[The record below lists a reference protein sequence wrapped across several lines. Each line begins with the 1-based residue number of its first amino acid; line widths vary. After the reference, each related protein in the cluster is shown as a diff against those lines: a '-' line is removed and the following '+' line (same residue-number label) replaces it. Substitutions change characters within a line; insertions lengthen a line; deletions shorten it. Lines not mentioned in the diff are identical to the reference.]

1 MSEQIQN
8 ISNEI
13 LEYKDKVFIKIF
25 SNVLKENKAPF
36 PENVAHYLNKL
47 VMNIGVSPNVVML
60 SSVRKENNNYI
71 VSLTGPFDSY
81 VEINGIATHF
91 DSEGKIV
98 DFSVPVL
105 IKADDILNFYISI
118 VNFPYKKEKP
128 ADYTN
133 NKTVQNIIDTVEVS
147 ISLETYEKIEEP
159 VIGVLKYLNN
169 ISAEYNVNAQ
179 WVDKTDAQNTT
190 GKGFVR
196 LTNTS
201 NVPVKIVFN
210 GQEHIVLDD
219 NHVDVPFDLD
229 EFLES
234 YKNSGYNQA
243 VVNNSEGTN
252 VLNVEITNLLTQEEL
267 NNVRLTVN
275 TAIDK
280 TNDQEFPARIKPI
293 LANTKFFGE
302 AGYYVN
308 FMGSVIK
315 VPSQTEANGGIP
327 VSKAE
332 VFAMDENNKKL
343 FICDKDGNMI
353 GKSITPTIF
362 VTNNVKTIKALIK

>member
-8 ISNEI
+8 ISDEI
-13 LEYKDKVFIKIF
+13 LEYKDKIFVKIF
-25 SNVLKENKAPF
+25 SKALKDNKAPF
-36 PENVAHYLNKL
+36 PENVAHYLDKL
-47 VMNIGVSPNVVML
+47 ISNMGASPNVVSMN
-60 SSVRKENNNYI
+60 SVRRENNSYI
-71 VSLTGPFDSY
+71 VSLNGPFDSY
-81 VEINGIATHF
+81 IEINGIATHF

-98 DFSVPVL
+98 DFSVPAL
-105 IKADDILNFYISI
+105 IKADDILNFYISV

-128 ADYTN
+128 ANYTN
-133 NKTVQNIIDTVEVS
+133 SKTVQDMINAVEAS
-147 ISLETYEKIEEP
+147 QTLMIYEKIEEP
-159 VIGVLKYLNN
+159 AIGVLKYINN
-169 ISAEYNVNAQ
+169 VVAEYSVTAT
-179 WVDKTDAQNTT
+179 WLDKTNAENST

-210 GQEHIVLDD
+210 NQEHIVLDG

-243 VVNNSEGTN
+243 VAKNSEGTE
-252 VLNVEITNLLTQEEL
+252 VSTIAITNLLTQEEL

-275 TAIDK
+275 TTIDR
-280 TNDQEFPARIKPI
+280 TNDQEFPAKIKPV

-327 VSKAE
+327 VSKAQIL
-332 VFAMDENNKKL
+332 AMNENNKTL
-343 FICDKDGNMI
+343 FVCDKDGNMI
-353 GKSITPTIF
+353 GKSITPTAF
-362 VTNNVKTIKALIK
+362 VTNNLKTIKALIK

>member
-8 ISNEI
+8 ISEEI
-13 LEYKDKVFIKIF
+13 LEYKDKIFVKIF
-25 SNVLKENKAPF
+25 SNALKANKAPF

-47 VMNIGVSPNVVML
+47 IMSIGVSPNVVTL
-60 SSVRKENNNYI
+60 SSVRKENNQYI
-71 VSLTGPFDSY
+71 VSLQGPFDSY
-81 VEINGIATHF
+81 VEINGIPTRF
-91 DSEGKIV
+91 NSEGEIV

-105 IKADDILNFYISI
+105 IKADDILNFYISV

-133 NKTVQNIIDTVEVS
+133 SKTTQDMIDTVEAS
-147 ISLETYEKIEEP
+147 TALMTYEKIEEP
-159 VIGVLKYLNN
+159 AIGVLKYLNN
-169 ISAEYNVNAQ
+169 ISAEYNVSAQ

-196 LTNTS
+196 LMSTS

-210 GQEHIVLDD
+210 NQEHIVVEN

-229 EFLES
+229 EFLET

-243 VVNNSEGTN
+243 IAKNSEGTE
-252 VLNVEITNLLTQEEL
+252 VSTVEITNLLTQEEL

-275 TAIDK
+275 TAIDR
-280 TNDQEFPARIKPI
+280 TNDQEFPARIKPV
-293 LANTKFFGE
+293 LVNTKFFGE

-332 VFAMDENNKKL
+332 ILTMDENNKKL
-343 FICDKDGNMI
+343 FICDKDGNII
-353 GKSITPTIF
+353 GKSITPTAF
-362 VTNNVKTIKALIK
+362 VTNNLKLIKASIR

>member
-8 ISNEI
+8 ISEEI
-13 LEYKDKVFIKIF
+13 LEYKDKIFVKIF
-25 SNVLKENKAPF
+25 SNALKANKAPF
-36 PENVAHYLNKL
+36 PENISHYLNKL
-47 VMNIGVSPNVVML
+47 VMNMGVSPNVVTL
-60 SSVRKENNNYI
+60 YSVRKENNQYI
-71 VSLTGPFDSY
+71 VSLEGPFDSY
-81 VEINGIATHF
+81 IEINGIATHF
-91 DSEGKIV
+91 NSEGKIV

-105 IKADDILNFYISI
+105 IKTDDILNFYISV

-128 ADYTN
+128 VDYTN
-133 NKTVQNIIDTVEVS
+133 SKTTQDMIDTVEAS
-147 ISLETYEKIEEP
+147 TALMTYEKIEEP
-159 VIGVLKYLNN
+159 AIGVLKYINN
-169 ISAEYNVNAQ
+169 IVAEYNVNAQ
-179 WVDKTDAQNTT
+179 WFSKTDDQNTT

-210 GQEHIVLDD
+210 GQEHIVVEKD
-219 NHVDVPFDLD
+219 HVDVPFDLD
-229 EFLES
+229 EFLEV

-243 VVNNSEGTN
+243 VAKNSEGTE
-252 VLNVEITNLLTQEEL
+252 VSTVAVTNLLNQEEL

-275 TAIDK
+275 TAIDR
-280 TNDQEFPARIKPI
+280 TNDQEFPARIKPV
-293 LANTKFFGE
+293 LANNNFFGA

-308 FMGSVIK
+308 FLGSVIK
-315 VPSQTEANGGIP
+315 IPPQTEAVLGVP

-332 VFAMDENNKKL
+332 VLAMDENNKKI

-362 VTNNVKTIKALIK
+362 VTNNVKLIKASIK

>member
-1 MSEQIQN
+1 MSDQIQN
-8 ISNEI
+8 ISEEI
-13 LEYKDKVFIKIF
+13 LEYKDKIF
-25 SNVLKENKAPF
+25 FKMFSKALKENKAPF
-36 PENVAHYLNKL
+36 PENVEHYLNKL
-47 VMNIGVSPNVVML
+47 VMSIGASTSVVML
-60 SSVRKENNNYI
+60 SSVRKESNNYI

-81 VEINGIATHF
+81 IEINGTPTHF
-91 DSEGKIV
+91 DNEGKIV

-105 IKADDILNFYISI
+105 IKADDILNFYISVI
-118 VNFPYKKEKP
+118 NFPYKKEKP
-128 ADYTN
+128 VGYTN
-133 NKTVQNIIDTVEVS
+133 SKTAQDIIDTVETS

-159 VIGVLKYLNN
+159 AIGVLKYINN
-169 ISAEYNVNAQ
+169 VVAEYSVTAT
-179 WVDKTDAQNTT
+179 WLDKTNAENNT

-201 NVPVKIVFN
+201 NVPIKIVFN
-210 GQEHIVLDD
+210 NQEHVLLDG

-243 VVNNSEGTN
+243 VINNSEGTN

-275 TAIDK
+275 TAIDR
-280 TNDQEFPARIKPI
+280 TNDQEFPARIKPV

-332 VFAMDENNKKL
+332 VLAMDENNKKL

-362 VTNNVKTIKALIK
+362 VTNNVKLIKASIK